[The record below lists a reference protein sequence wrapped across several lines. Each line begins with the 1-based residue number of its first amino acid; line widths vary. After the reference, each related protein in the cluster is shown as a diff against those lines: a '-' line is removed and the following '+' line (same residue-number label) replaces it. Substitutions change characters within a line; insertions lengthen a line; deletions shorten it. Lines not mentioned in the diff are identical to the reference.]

1 MVFFAGKQLLWFT
14 PHLSLLIKLYGAR
27 SVVSC
32 CGVEESRAREAD
44 CSSALHLYSRMSSA
58 LCCSHSCGDSQLS
71 GLRLSLGM
79 RLSLEWVGTCLGP
92 QATKVISVSKGFQ
105 STTQVS
111 ANLDIDN
118 IALANLPLVNLHQP
132 TRSAKREKL
141 QYTPCTAWQDWP
153 VPVLKELKQS
163 SIAFFSFIIVFYV
176 FLFFICRNW
185 V

>member
-1 MVFFAGKQLLWFT
+1 MVCTLPPEGAVDLAVMVFFAGKQLLWFT

-71 GLRLSLGM
+71 GLWLSLGM

-92 QATKVISVSKGFQ
+92 QATEVISVSKGFQ

-118 IALANLPLVNLHQP
+118 IALANLPLVNLQNLHGVQ
-132 TRSAKREKL
+132 RERNSNTL
-141 QYTPCTAWQDWP
+141 HVRPDRTDRFQYW
-153 VPVLKELKQS
+153 
-163 SIAFFSFIIVFYV
+163 
-176 FLFFICRNW
+176 RNW
-185 V
+185 NKAQ